1 MANTLRGSLNLLV
14 IGLLVLSSGCTSL
27 RDYVH
32 NGFKVG
38 PNYCPPD
45 SPVAEH
51 WIEST
56 DLAVAKD
63 PGSLSHWW
71 AAFNDP
77 TLDGLVTQAYRQN
90 LTLKQA
96 GFRILQA
103 RAKAGIALGEIFP
116 QTQVARGAYTR
127 AGDGALGFSDTWNFG
142 FSLNWELDF
151 WGRFRRAV
159 TAADANL
166 DASMASYDGV
176 LVTLIADVARSYVQ
190 VRTDQERIRLLKSA
204 VKLQQGVLN
213 YIENRY
219 AAGYKQTELDLDQAI
234 SNVKQNEASI
244 MLLEIDKRQA
254 EDQLCTLMGMPTEDL
269 SKILGDAPIP
279 TAPPQIA
286 IGIPADLLRRRP
298 DIRRAERLA
307 ASQAEQIGIAQAA
320 LYPALSIN
328 GTLGYAAESFSDL
341 FRSDSF
347 NGTVGPSFNWNVL
360 NYGRIVNNVR
370 YNEAYFQELVAAYQN
385 TVLSANQEVEDG
397 LATFLRSHRR
407 TALLEE
413 SVTAARKAVK
423 IVILQYEK
431 GAVDFNRY
439 ATIEQN
445 LVTQQD
451 SYAQAKGQIAQ
462 GLVSVYRALGG
473 GWELRSEETGQEA
486 APAAGVGPASPAA
499 SPETEEIP
507 VPEPTTPK
515 PEKNSKAEEPQK
527 DNEKAPEPNP
537 MNSADTD
544 ASDAPKAPQ
553 PTPLPP
559 LVENQP
565 ESEAKPDAKP

>member
-1 MANTLRGSLNLLV
+1 MTNTLRGGLILLTTALLV
-14 IGLLVLSSGCTSL
+14 STSGCTSL

-38 PNYCPPD
+38 PNYCPAD
-45 SPVAEH
+45 APVAEH

-56 DLAVAKD
+56 DLAVSKD

-71 AAFNDP
+71 CAFKDP
-77 TLDGLVTQAYRQN
+77 TLNELVTQAYRQN

-116 QTQVARGAYTR
+116 QSQTANGSYLRSGGAGVPFR
-127 AGDGALGFSDTWNFG
+127 DSWDFG

-166 DASMASYDGV
+166 DASMAYYDGV
-176 LVTLIADVARSYVQ
+176 LVTLIADVAKSYVQ

-219 AAGYKQTELDLDQAI
+219 AAGYKQTELDFDQAV
-234 SNVKQNEASI
+234 SNLRQNEASI
-244 MLLEIDKRQA
+244 MVLEIDKRQA
-254 EDQLCTLMGMPTEDL
+254 EDQLCTLMGIPTEDL
-269 SKILGDAPIP
+269 SKMLGDAPIP
-279 TAPPQIA
+279 TAPPQVA

-298 DIRRAERLA
+298 DVRRAERLA

-320 LYPALSIN
+320 LYPAFSLN
-328 GTLGYAAESFSDL
+328 GTLGYTADSFSDL

-370 YNEAYFQELVAAYQN
+370 YNDAYFQELVAAYQN
-385 TVLSANQEVEDG
+385 SVLTANQEVEDG

-407 TALLEE
+407 TALMDE
-413 SVTAARKAVK
+413 SVTAARKAVN

-451 SYAQAKGQIAQ
+451 SLAQAKGQIAQ
-462 GLVSVYRALGG
+462 GLIAVYRALGG
-473 GWELRSEETGQEA
+473 GWEFRMEEAMEES
-486 APAAGVGPASPAA
+486 APAAEVAPATPAA
-499 SPETEEIP
+499 PSETEEIP
-507 VPEPTTPK
+507 VPEPVTPK
-515 PEKNSKAEEPQK
+515 AEKEPKVEKPAENKVEEP
-527 DNEKAPEPNP
+527 EPKV
-537 MNSADTD
+537 MDSSDAA
-544 ASDAPKAPQ
+544 ASDSPKAPQ

-559 LVENQP
+559 LVENIP
-565 ESEAKPDAKP
+565 DSEPKADIKP

>member
-1 MANTLRGSLNLLV
+1 MTKTLRGSQNVLVIVLLV
-14 IGLLVLSSGCTSL
+14 MSSGCTSL

-38 PNYCPPD
+38 PNYCPPPA
-45 SPVAEH
+45 PVAEQ
-51 WIEST
+51 WIESS
-56 DLAVAKD
+56 DLAVPKD
-63 PGSLSHWW
+63 PGSLSRWW
-71 AAFNDP
+71 AAFKDP
-77 TLDGLVTQAYRQN
+77 TLNGLVVQAYRQN
-90 LTLKQA
+90 LSLKQA

-127 AGDGALGFSDTWNFG
+127 IGDGTAGFTDTWNFG

-166 DASMASYDGV
+166 DASMAYYDSV
-176 LVTLIADVARSYVQ
+176 LVTLVADVARNYVQ
-190 VRTDQERIRLLKSA
+190 VRTDQERIRLLQSA
-204 VKLQQGVLN
+204 VKLQRGVLN

-219 AAGYKQTELDLDQAI
+219 MAGYKQTELDLDQAV

-269 SKILGDAPIP
+269 SKLLGDGPIP

-298 DIRRAERLA
+298 DVRRAERLA

-320 LYPALSIN
+320 LYPAFSLN
-328 GTLGYAAESFSDL
+328 GTLGYAADSFCDL
-341 FRSDSF
+341 FRSESF

-370 YNEAYFQELVAAYQN
+370 YNEAYFQELVAVYQN

-397 LATFLRSHRR
+397 LVTFLRSHRR
-407 TALLEE
+407 TALMEE
-413 SVTAARKAVK
+413 SVIAARKAVN
-423 IVILQYEK
+423 IVILQYQK

-439 ATIEQN
+439 ALIEQN

-451 SYAQAKGQIAQ
+451 TYAQAKGQIAQ
-462 GLVSVYRALGG
+462 GLISVYRALGG
-473 GWELRSEETGQEA
+473 GWEFRPEEGEEAA
-486 APAAGVGPASPAA
+486 APAAAPAA
-499 SPETEEIP
+499 LVPTEEIP
-507 VPEPTTPK
+507 VPEPTVPKAEKDVK
-515 PEKNSKAEEPQK
+515 PEKSKQKKATPPEE
-527 DNEKAPEPNP
+527 NP
-537 MNSADTD
+537 AD
-544 ASDAPKAPQ
+544 SDAPKAPQ

-559 LVENQP
+559 LVENPP
-565 ESEAKPDAKP
+565 EPDATPNSKP

>member
-1 MANTLRGSLNLLV
+1 MTNTLRGGLFLLATALLV
-14 IGLLVLSSGCTSL
+14 SASGCTSL

-38 PNYCPPD
+38 PNYCPAD
-45 SPVAEH
+45 APVAEH

-56 DLAVAKD
+56 DLAVSKD

-71 AAFNDP
+71 CAFKDP
-77 TLDGLVTQAYRQN
+77 TLNGLVTQACRQN

-116 QTQVARGAYTR
+116 QTQVAKGAYTR
-127 AGDGALGFSDTWNFG
+127 SGDGGFGFTDTWNFG

-219 AAGYKQTELDLDQAI
+219 AAGYKQTELDLDQAV
-234 SNVKQNEASI
+234 SNLRQNEASI
-244 MLLEIDKRQA
+244 MILEIDKRQA
-254 EDQLCTLMGMPTEDL
+254 EDQLCTLMGIPTVDM
-269 SKILGDAPIP
+269 SRTLGDGPIP
-279 TAPPQIA
+279 MAPPQVA

-298 DIRRAERLA
+298 DVRRAERLA

-320 LYPALSIN
+320 LYPAFSLN
-328 GTLGYAAESFSDL
+328 GTLGYAADSFSDL

-360 NYGRIVNNVR
+360 NYGRIINNVR
-370 YNEAYFQELVAAYQN
+370 YNDAYFQELVAAYQN
-385 TVLSANQEVEDG
+385 SVLTANQEVEDG

-407 TALLEE
+407 TALMDE
-413 SVTAARKAVK
+413 SVTAARKAVN

-451 SYAQAKGQIAQ
+451 SLAQAKGQIAQ
-462 GLVSVYRALGG
+462 GLIAVYRALGG
-473 GWELRSEETGQEA
+473 GWEVRTEEAMEES
-486 APAAGVGPASPAA
+486 APAAEVAPATPAA
-499 SPETEEIP
+499 PLEAEEIP
-507 VPEPTTPK
+507 VPQPTTPK
-515 PEKNSKAEEPQK
+515 AEKNPKTEKPTENKVEEP
-527 DNEKAPEPNP
+527 EPKV
-537 MNSADTD
+537 MDSSDAA
-544 ASDAPKAPQ
+544 ASDSPKAPQ

-559 LVENQP
+559 LVENIP
-565 ESEAKPDAKP
+565 DSEPKADIKP